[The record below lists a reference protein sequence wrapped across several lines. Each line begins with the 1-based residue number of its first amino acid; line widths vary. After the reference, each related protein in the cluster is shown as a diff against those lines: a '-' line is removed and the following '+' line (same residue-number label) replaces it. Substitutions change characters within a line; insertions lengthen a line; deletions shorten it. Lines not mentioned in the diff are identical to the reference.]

1 MAQAKRHKI
10 TQFFYIKGP
19 SVLTMGII
27 SYLFY
32 VYNFRFL
39 PNLADQIHIT
49 LVILIGLFMNINVV
63 MVIWSYVRI
72 LTTAPGYTTEELKL
86 VKSEVYNRAFYYFR
100 TKKPLHEPKQHSTTT
115 AKTNQDNYRAIEE
128 IKEVKEDEVQKLIP
142 TENTDKVWPNEE
154 SGYRPPIRSEREQPK
169 RRSHPNATFR
179 YCEKC
184 DNIKPPRAHHCS
196 VCQR

>member
-19 SVLTMGII
+19 SVLTMAII

-39 PNLADQIHIT
+39 PNLADHIHIA
-49 LVILIGLFMNINVV
+49 LVILIGLFMNTNVV
-63 MVIWSYVRI
+63 MVIWSYIKI
-72 LTTAPGYTTEELKL
+72 LTTNPGYTTEELKL
-86 VKSEVYNRAFYYFR
+86 MKSEVYNRVFYHFR
-100 TKKPLHEPKQHSTTT
+100 TKKPIHEPKQHSITTS
-115 AKTNQDNYRAIEE
+115 KTNQENYRAIEE
-128 IKEVKEDEVQKLIP
+128 IKEVKEEEVQNLIP
-142 TENTDKVWPNEE
+142 FERTEKVWPNDDE
-154 SGYRPPIRSEREQPK
+154 GYKPPMRSEAEKPK
-169 RRSHPNATFR
+169 RKSHPNASFR